1 MKYKIMLML
10 KSFGVT
16 VFILTF
22 LSAMLITL
30 NENKKK
36 MDGQG
41 VAVYLNKDSL
51 CVRHGRKEIKVEP
64 DKKEIRKFLNCCY
77 KNPMVLPFPFN
88 LMVFSKWF
96 YDDLNGRR

>member
-10 KSFGVT
+10 KAFGVT

-22 LSAMLITL
+22 LSAMLVTL

-36 MDGQG
+36 IDGQG
-41 VAVYLNKDSL
+41 VTVYLNKDSL

-64 DKKEIRKFLNCCY
+64 NKKEIGNFVNYCY
-77 KNPMVLPFPFN
+77 KNSFVLPFPFN
-88 LMVFSKWF
+88 YMVFSKRF
-96 YDDLNGRR
+96 LDDFKL

>member
-1 MKYKIMLML
+1 MKYKIKLML

-36 MDGQG
+36 IDGQG
-41 VAVYLNKDSL
+41 VFVYLSKDAL
-51 CVRHGRKEIKVEP
+51 CVRHGRKETKIEP
-64 DKKEIRKFLNCCY
+64 NKKEIGKFLNCCY
-77 KNPMVLPFPFN
+77 KNPMILPFPFN
-88 LMVFSKWF
+88 LIVFSKRF
-96 YDDLNGRR
+96 YDDFKL